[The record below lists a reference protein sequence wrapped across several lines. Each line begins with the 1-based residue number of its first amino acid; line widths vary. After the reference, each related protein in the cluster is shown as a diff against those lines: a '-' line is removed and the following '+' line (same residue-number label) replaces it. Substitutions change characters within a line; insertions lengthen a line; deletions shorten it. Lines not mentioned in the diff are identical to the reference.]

1 MLSAQARLSMTA
13 DVRQETM
20 KKKLILSGIVGVLSM
35 SMAGAADSDLTL
47 VRRDLPPAGNAY
59 TLWTNALPQL
69 KLPGRWAPYD
79 AFMLASN
86 LSTNMP
92 AGEARGQ
99 LDTWLESRKD
109 AFALLRQG
117 IALGQLQLPAFG
129 VDDYFTKFD
138 LSGLRHAARA
148 KVILAREQ
156 AERAEYAEAA
166 REFGEVFEMGR
177 LIAAGDGPM
186 IHYLFGIAVQSM
198 GLNGVRWLAAQPD
211 VPSAVLSQMLRDIP
225 AQDESDGV
233 LAQVYRVEFAQYA
246 IPQLKK
252 IEQDALSPTNNFPIR
267 ITRVLDVTN
276 TIAIAEAF
284 YARLVKN
291 ALGSWPNRDKGIEA
305 DAKHLVTLPDVD
317 DPADFAMTLMMCS
330 FQKQDREATKQWK
343 QLDKLGRK
351 QPNIFGRLLV
361 SLMLHSC
368 EKVHERSVKVRTEIN
383 MTRSLVGLQRFR
395 RDNGSWPDS
404 LAEVRSSA
412 VLSDEPGDLFDGKP
426 VRYSRAK
433 GILWSVGPDEK
444 DDGGDAE
451 KDFVIKLPNQVPED
465 TARKLADPQH

>member
-1 MLSAQARLSMTA
+1 
-13 DVRQETM
+13 M
-20 KKKLILSGIVGVLSM
+20 KKRLILSGIVAVLTV
-35 SMAGAADSDLTL
+35 SMAGADNSSLTP
-47 VRRDLPPAGNAY
+47 VRRNLPPTSNAY

-69 KLPGRWAPYD
+69 RLPEDDGLRD
-79 AFMLASN
+79 TFMLACN

-92 AGEARGQ
+92 TGEARRQ
-99 LDTWLESRKD
+99 LDTWLESKKD
-109 AFALLRQG
+109 AFALVRQG

-129 VDDYFTKFD
+129 VDDFTKFD

-156 AERAEYAEAA
+156 AERSENAEAA
-166 REFGEVFEMGR
+166 HEFWEVFEMGR
-177 LIAAGDGPM
+177 LIAADDGPM
-186 IHYLFGIAVQSM
+186 IHYLVGIAVQSM
-198 GLNGVRWLAAQPD
+198 GLNSMRWLAANPD
-211 VPSAVLSQMLRDIP
+211 TPSAVLSQMLRDIP
-225 AQDESDGV
+225 APDESDAV
-233 LAQVYRVEFAQYA
+233 LALVYRVELAQFA
-246 IPQLKK
+246 IPQVKK

-276 TIAIAEAF
+276 TIATAEAF

-291 ALGSWPNRDKGIEA
+291 ALGPWPARDKGIEE
-305 DAKHLVTLPDVD
+305 DAKRLLTLPDVD
-317 DPADFAMTLMMCS
+317 DPADFAMTLIMCS
-330 FQKQDREATKQWK
+330 FQKRDREATRQWK

-351 QPNIFGRLLV
+351 QPNIFGKLLV
-361 SLMLHSC
+361 SLMLPAC

-383 MTRSLVGLQRFR
+383 MTRTFIAVQRFL
-395 RDNGSWPDS
+395 RDNGSWPSS
-404 LAEVRSSA
+404 LGDIRSKELLA
-412 VLSDEPGDLFDGKP
+412 DDPVDLFDGTP
-426 VRYSRAK
+426 VRYSRDK

>member
-1 MLSAQARLSMTA
+1 
-13 DVRQETM
+13 
-20 KKKLILSGIVGVLSM
+20 M
-35 SMAGAADSDLTL
+35 SMAGATDSDLTL

-69 KLPGRWAPYD
+69 KLPEDDWLRD
-79 AFMLASN
+79 VFMLACN

-92 AGEARGQ
+92 EGEARRQ

-109 AFALLRQG
+109 AFALLQQG
-117 IALGQLQLPAFG
+117 IALGQLQLPTFG
-129 VDDYFTKFD
+129 VDDFTKFD
-138 LSGLRHAARA
+138 LGGLRHAARA
-148 KVILAREQ
+148 KVIVAREQ
-156 AERAEYAEAA
+156 AECSEYAEAA

-186 IHYLFGIAVQSM
+186 IHYLVGIAVQSI
-198 GLNGVRWLAAQPD
+198 GLNGMRWLAANPD
-211 VPSAVLSQMLRDIP
+211 TPSTVLSQMLRDMPVP
-225 AQDESDGV
+225 ADSDAV
-233 LAQVYRVEFAQYA
+233 LAQVYRVEFAQFTV
-246 IPQLKK
+246 PQVRE
-252 IEQDALSPTNNFPIR
+252 IERDALSPTNNFPIR

-276 TIAIAEAF
+276 TISTAEAF

-291 ALGSWPNRDKGIEA
+291 ALGAWPDRDRGIEA
-305 DAKHLVTLPDVD
+305 DTKHLVSLPDVD

-351 QPNIFGRLLV
+351 QPNIFGKLLV
-361 SLMLHSC
+361 SLMLPAC
-368 EKVHERSVKVRTEIN
+368 EKVHERSVKARTEIN
-383 MTRSLVGLQRFR
+383 MTRTFVAIQRFF
-395 RDNGSWPDS
+395 RDNGAWPGS
-404 LAEVRSSA
+404 LAEVRSKGLLADDPS
-412 VLSDEPGDLFDGKP
+412 DLFDGKP